1 MGKPGQILQSKCS
14 IRYYC
19 KIVLDLLFSKII
31 DYQKSY
37 QKLLKTSIFFK
48 KKDTLITADKLL
60 SQILAISNFH
70 YIDFLFDPFN
80 ILIIFPH
87 NFVWYLKLR

>member
-60 SQILAISNFH
+60 SQIFAISNFH